1 MELYNNHSYDF
12 KNVAGIDTTKLF
24 TDSDNDNVFKE
35 LKLHQKVSV
44 HKENT
49 YNIVRYDKQKLN
61 PENYNTSG
69 LFRSI
74 IHKDGNIVCFAPP
87 KSMNHTSFQNEVDLT
102 TNLSIEEYV
111 EGTMINVF
119 WSGTEWEIATRSSVG
134 GNVSFF
140 VNNVKKTF
148 RQMFLETV
156 DYNETQ
162 SGNDTDKDFFKCI
175 ENIPHDTSLTFVMQ
189 HPDNRI
195 VVPFTTPKLYLVKA
209 YNISKEFLISEV
221 KLSCVASFLPGWVM
235 YPDKSQYS
243 CDEIEMILKNGTL
256 QLDYMKVGI
265 MIAGIHKNTGKL
277 VRTKIRNPNY
287 EYVRELRGNQPK
299 LPYRYLMLRQEHK
312 VSEYLKYYPEHKDL
326 FKQYREKVH
335 DFTHK
340 LYKQYV
346 SCFVYKQK
354 KLGLYSQQYRTHM
367 YKLHGLFITD
377 KTNKINM
384 SRVVEYVNG
393 LHPSL
398 LLHSLNYEF
407 KSSQMNT

>member
-1 MELYNNHSYDF
+1 
-12 KNVAGIDTTKLF
+12 
-24 TDSDNDNVFKE
+24 
-35 LKLHQKVSV
+35 
-44 HKENT
+44 
-49 YNIVRYDKQKLN
+49 
-61 PENYNTSG
+61 
-69 LFRSI
+69 
-74 IHKDGNIVCFAPP
+74 
-87 KSMNHTSFQNEVDLT
+87 
-102 TNLSIEEYV
+102 
-111 EGTMINVF
+111 
-119 WSGTEWEIATRSSVG
+119 
-134 GNVSFF
+134 
-140 VNNVKKTF
+140 
-148 RQMFLETV
+148 
-156 DYNETQ
+156 
-162 SGNDTDKDFFKCI
+162 
-175 ENIPHDTSLTFVMQ
+175 
-189 HPDNRI
+189 
-195 VVPFTTPKLYLVKA
+195 
-209 YNISKEFLISEV
+209 
-221 KLSCVASFLPGWVM
+221 
-235 YPDKSQYS
+235 
-243 CDEIEMILKNGTL
+243 
-256 QLDYMKVGI
+256 